1 MNKCHFLGKLTSDP
15 DLNEENGECV
25 VTFELECEEFRKD
38 SNGEKVRNVTYL
50 SFEAWSSAALAIEK
64 YAEEGTLMAV
74 ESVARNEEGLD
85 EDDIPLTYFRVTNFK
100 ILGL

>member
-1 MNKCHFLGKLTSDP
+1 MGKLTTDP
-15 DLNEENGECV
+15 DLNEENGEAV

-50 SFEAWSSAALAIEK
+50 SFEAWSSAALAIDK
-64 YAEEGTLMAV
+64 YAGEGTLMAV
-74 ESVARNEEGLD
+74 ESVARNEDDLGED
-85 EDDIPLTYFRVTNFK
+85 EIPFTYFRVTNFK